1 MSDIFINIST
11 INYVKRCRYLTQNYK
26 TSSVTARIMAS
37 YADRAVPAR
46 TVTCVHG
53 PPFIY
58 PKVKL
63 CDIQCNILKK
73 EDDVLNIMAKA
84 VNVSLRIDED
94 VKRESEE
101 LFGELGLT
109 LSAAVN
115 VFLRQAIR
123 HGGLP
128 FEVRVDAPNR
138 DTMMAIEEARRISAD
153 PGVRGMTYE
162 EYLREMNP

>member
-1 MSDIFINIST
+1 M
-11 INYVKRCRYLTQNYK
+11 V
-26 TSSVTARIMAS
+26 S

-46 TVTCVHG
+46 TVTCVHAY
-53 PPFIY
+53 PFIY
-58 PKVKL
+58 PVVEL
-63 CDIQCNILKK
+63 CDIQCNTLKK
-73 EDDVLNIMAKA
+73 EDDVLYIMAKA
-84 VNVSLRIDED
+84 VNVSIRIDED
-94 VKRESEE
+94 VKRESEQ

-128 FEVRVDAPNR
+128 FEVRVDTPNR
-138 DTMMAIEEARRISAD
+138 DTTEAIEEARRISAD
-153 PGVRGMTYE
+153 PCVRGMTYE

>member
-1 MSDIFINIST
+1 ML
-11 INYVKRCRYLTQNYK
+11 KR
-26 TSSVTARIMAS
+26 
-37 YADRAVPAR
+37 
-46 TVTCVHG
+46 
-53 PPFIY
+53 
-58 PKVKL
+58 
-63 CDIQCNILKK
+63 

-84 VNVSLRIDED
+84 VNVSIRIDED
-94 VKRESEE
+94 VKRESEQ

>member
-1 MSDIFINIST
+1 M
-11 INYVKRCRYLTQNYK
+11 
-26 TSSVTARIMAS
+26 
-37 YADRAVPAR
+37 
-46 TVTCVHG
+46 
-53 PPFIY
+53 
-58 PKVKL
+58 
-63 CDIQCNILKK
+63 
-73 EDDVLNIMAKA
+73 NIMAKA

-94 VKRESEE
+94 VKRESEQ

-128 FEVRVDAPNR
+128 FDVKVGVPGR
-138 DTMMAIEEARRISAD
+138 DTMEAVEEARRISAD
-153 PGVRGMTYE
+153 LSVRGMTYE

>member
-1 MSDIFINIST
+1 M
-11 INYVKRCRYLTQNYK
+11 
-26 TSSVTARIMAS
+26 
-37 YADRAVPAR
+37 
-46 TVTCVHG
+46 
-53 PPFIY
+53 
-58 PKVKL
+58 
-63 CDIQCNILKK
+63 CDIQCNTLKR

-123 HGGLP
+123 HGGIP
-128 FEVRVDAPNR
+128 FDVRIGTPNQTTIAALEEGERLLR
-138 DTMMAIEEARRISAD
+138 DPETKRYTAEELI
-153 PGVRGMTYE
+153 
-162 EYLREMNP
+162 RELNQ